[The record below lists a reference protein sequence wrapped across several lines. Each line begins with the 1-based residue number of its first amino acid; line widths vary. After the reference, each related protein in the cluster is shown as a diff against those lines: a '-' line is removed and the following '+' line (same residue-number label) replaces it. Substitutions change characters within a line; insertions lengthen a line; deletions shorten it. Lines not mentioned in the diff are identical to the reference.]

1 MEYVLDSSA
10 ILTGSQFAGELMTVP
25 QVLEEIR
32 RRGLTLEEEVFVE
45 QRVRVFTAGPE
56 ARAVIA
62 AAAKGTG
69 DEARISPTDAE
80 LLALA
85 VERRATLVTDDYAI
99 QNVARVIGIPFVAV
113 GQSGI
118 RKVVQWYH
126 RCSGC
131 ARYFDSPQKECP
143 VCGSPVRTTRRAPQV
158 P

>member
-10 ILTGSQFAGELMTVP
+10 ILTGSQFAGELLTVP

-32 RRGLTLEEEVFVE
+32 RRGLTLEEEIFVE
-45 QRVRVFTAGPE
+45 QRVRVFTAE
-56 ARAVIA
+56 EAARAIITA
-62 AAAKGTG
+62 AARRTG
-69 DEARISPTDAE
+69 DDARLSPTDAE

-85 VERRATLVTDDYAI
+85 VERKATLVTDDYAI
-99 QNVARVIGIPFVAV
+99 QNVARVVGVPFVSVA
-113 GQSGI
+113 QSGI
-118 RKVVQWYH
+118 RKVIQWYH

-131 ARYFDSPQKECP
+131 ARYFDGPQKECP